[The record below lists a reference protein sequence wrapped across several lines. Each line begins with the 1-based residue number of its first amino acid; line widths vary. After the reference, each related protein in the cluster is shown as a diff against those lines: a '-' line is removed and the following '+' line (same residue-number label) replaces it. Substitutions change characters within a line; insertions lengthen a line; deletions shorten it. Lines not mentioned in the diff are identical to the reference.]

1 VSVYLLFLVFLVGIL
16 AFWKNEFVSGLIL
29 IAWYGLQ
36 WALVLWVWEDG
47 GMTLILGFPIA
58 IFGVLALIYGIGKK
72 RNTGP
77 SQ

>member
-1 VSVYLLFLVFLVGIL
+1 
-16 AFWKNEFVSGLIL
+16 LIL